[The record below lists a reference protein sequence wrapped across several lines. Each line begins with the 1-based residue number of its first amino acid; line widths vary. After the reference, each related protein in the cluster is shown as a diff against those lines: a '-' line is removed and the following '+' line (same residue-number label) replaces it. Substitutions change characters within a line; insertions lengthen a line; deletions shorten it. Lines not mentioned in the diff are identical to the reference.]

1 MLPRCSEAP
10 NLAELSRQHQT
21 TVEGML
27 DQENSLNSSCSET
40 TARILNPAGPGQT
53 IQLVALP
60 CQPSHG
66 IAMAYETDGHR
77 QPRLTKALLDQHE
90 KAALTSLL
98 LMQSTAMKVSPTLP
112 QSCSPQATCHPMLS
126 LRAVLS
132 LSDTVRPSM
141 LPHWLLY
148 ASLSRDTASMSS
160 T

>member
-1 MLPRCSEAP
+1 
-10 NLAELSRQHQT
+10 
-21 TVEGML
+21 ML
-27 DQENSLNSSCSET
+27 DQENSLNSSRSET

-66 IAMAYETDGHR
+66 IAMAYEANGHR

-98 LMQSTAMKVSPTLP
+98 LIRSTAMKVSPALP
-112 QSCSPQATCHPMLS
+112 QSCSPQATCHSM
-126 LRAVLS
+126 RAVLS
-132 LSDTVRPSM
+132 LSDTVRSSM
-141 LPHWLLY
+141 LPYWLLY